1 MILKMREI
9 APTVIIVALV
19 AFVATIFFSW
29 GMDVTGIGSRPKAGV
44 VEGKQIPLQTF
55 DRMVNEERQR
65 LQQSYK
71 GEVPPQQYSMVPE
84 QVWERVVSQHL
95 MRKAFKEM
103 ALGASADEVFE
114 NMRRNPPPGID
125 TVADF
130 QTDGVFDTSKYVE
143 LLNNPAIYDT
153 RGWRQMEL
161 HTQQY
166 IVPNSKLEA
175 LLAAAAVPS
184 RLEIEQEYRRRNERG
199 VFEYAYLNAASQEVD
214 SAAVTDEMVFEY
226 YETHK
231 DSFESPQQVE
241 LYYVSVPKKATPQD
255 EKVYL
260 DELRQ
265 IRDRILAGESSFAE
279 EAAMESDDEGS
290 AENGGDLGW
299 FGTGM
304 MVPAFEQAAFAA
316 EIGQVTEPVKSAFG
330 YHIILVEDKR
340 VQDGKEQVKARHI
353 LRKVTPS
360 LETLDSLKETMDSVA
375 TAAEEVGLLKAA
387 AEVGGVKVDSTG
399 LFARG
404 EQIPGI
410 GFIPGVTSF
419 AYTNEPGAVSEGAFE
434 NRDAFY
440 VFEIRRRVPEGILPL
455 ADVRDRIN
463 RTLRDS
469 LRYEKARERLAQ
481 ALASHEGA
489 LAEVSSVDSTIASGV
504 SDTVTRASYVA
515 PLGYANEA
523 IAVAFAL
530 EAGTVSTPIEVG
542 GGVCVVK
549 PVWHER
555 LESVP
560 LEGPEIDEI
569 RRTLKRS
576 KGERAYMAWYMGY
589 KDDADVKSN
598 LDKYYLD

>member
-19 AFVATIFFSW
+19 AFVGTIFFSW

-65 LQQSYK
+65 LQQSYE

-84 QVWERVVSQHL
+84 QVWERVVSQRL
-95 MRKAFKEM
+95 MRKAFEEM

-125 TVADF
+125 TMADF
-130 QTDGVFDTSKYVE
+130 QTNGVFDTTKYVE
-143 LLNNPAIYDT
+143 LLNNPAIYDS

-175 LLAAAAVPS
+175 ILTAAAAPS
-184 RLEIEQEYRRRNERG
+184 RLEIEHEYRRRNERG
-199 VFEYAYLNAASQEVD
+199 VFEYGYVDAASQQVD
-214 SAAVTDEMVFEY
+214 SSAVTETMIAQY
-226 YETHK
+226 YETHT
-231 DSFESPQQVE
+231 DSFESPEQAE
-241 LYYVSVPKKATPQD
+241 LYYVSLPKRATPQD

-265 IRDRILAGESSFAE
+265 VRDRILSEESTFAE
-279 EAAMESDDEGS
+279 EALMESDDDGS

-299 FGTGM
+299 FGRGM
-304 MVPAFEQAAFAA
+304 MVPAFEEAAFGA
-316 EIGQVTEPVKSAFG
+316 EVGTLTEPVKSSFG
-330 YHIILVEDKR
+330 YHLILVEDKR
-340 VQDGKEQVKARHI
+340 VKDGEEQVKASHI
-353 LRKVTPS
+353 LRKITPS
-360 LETLDSLKETMDSVA
+360 LETLDSLKESMDSLA
-375 TAAEEVGLLKAA
+375 FAAEEVGLVEAA
-387 AEVGGVKVDSTG
+387 ANTKGMEVDSTG
-399 LFARG
+399 LFAKG
-404 EQIPGI
+404 EQIPEI

-419 AYTNEPGAVSEGAFE
+419 AFTNEPGTISESSFE

-440 VFEIRRRVPEGILPL
+440 VFEIRRQAPEGILPL
-455 ADVRDRIN
+455 DDVRGEIRQ
-463 RTLRDS
+463 TLLDS
-469 LRYEKARERLAQ
+469 LRLEKARDRLAR
-481 ALASHEGA
+481 ALASHDGA
-489 LAEVSSVDSTIASGV
+489 VAELSTVDSAITSGV
-504 SDTVTRASYVA
+504 SDTVTRTSYVA
-515 PLGYANEA
+515 PLGYANEGT
-523 IAVAFAL
+523 AVAFAL
-530 EAGTVSTPIEVG
+530 EAGTVSEPIEVG

-555 LESVP
+555 IDAVP
-560 LEGPEIDEI
+560 VDGPAIAQI
-569 RRTLKRS
+569 RRSLSRS
-576 KGERAYMAWYMGY
+576 RNEQAYMAWYMDY
-589 KDDADVKSN
+589 KEEADIESN